1 MTGIAIF
8 GIIITV
14 LLFILVL
21 LCVKVSK
28 SIVTMLKMGIITI
41 LPLLYVIIG
50 IAAFSTNNI
59 IILLLFIF
67 IAAGAGRINIINIIN
82 IIIKKSDI
90 NKIIILLLIYIN
102 IIMPWLFILIIKI
115 KINKI
120 NTAAVRITIFNI
132 NNIIILLF

>member
-1 MTGIAIF
+1 M
-8 GIIITV
+8 
-14 LLFILVL
+14 
-21 LCVKVSK
+21 
-28 SIVTMLKMGIITI
+28 
-41 LPLLYVIIG
+41 
-50 IAAFSTNNI
+50 

-67 IAAGAGRINIINIIN
+67 IIIETGRTNIINIIN
-82 IIIKKSDI
+82 ITVKRFGI
-90 NKIIILLLIYIN
+90 NKIITLLLIYIN

>member
-90 NKIIILLLIYIN
+90 NKIITLLLIYIN
-102 IIMPWLFILIIKI
+102 IITPWLFILIIKTE
-115 KINKI
+115 INI
-120 NTAAVRITIFNI
+120 AAVKITIFNI
-132 NNIIILLF
+132 NNIIILLFILL